1 MKKKIITLACLVSV
15 VTMLIAPLIAYA
27 DSSKIITIGADLT
40 DEQKDKV
47 YSFFNANLDEV
58 EVIEVNNAEERKYL
72 EGTVDD
78 SIIGHRTLSC
88 AYINPNTHDG
98 IMVKTANLTWVT
110 AEMIGNALLTAG
122 VTNCEVI
129 ATAPFEVSGTGALIG
144 IFKAYETST
153 GEALDE
159 DKKELATEEII
170 ISAEISSDVT
180 DNDEADIPNL
190 MSDIKQDLLTSDDDI
205 DIIVKRNLRKYAI
218 ELTEEQL
225 DKLIAWVGQFK
236 GMNYDKS
243 AFEDSLNK
251 FSENID
257 KMKNIDFKSATEPY
271 AEEAMNWLQKL
282 WNVIVEFFKDLFG
295 DSEESDSESTEEA
308 LAEDNIFQQA
318 NEDVFSFDNEES
330 NSDIIESKEIIDML
344 DENETD
350 TVVSDEK
357 FDDEFQIVT
366 DEFSSDSSVD
376 ELTLE

>member
-1 MKKKIITLACLVSV
+1 MKNKIITLICLVSA
-15 VTMLIAPLIAYA
+15 VTMLVAPLTAYA

-72 EGTVDD
+72 EGTVED

-88 AYINPNTHDG
+88 AYINPNTHNG

-129 ATAPFEVSGTGALIG
+129 ATAPFEVSGTGALTG

-153 GEALDE
+153 GESLDE

-170 ISAEISSDVT
+170 ISADISSNVT

-190 MSDIKQDLLTSDDDI
+190 ISDIKQDLLTSDDDI
-205 DIIVKRNLRKYAI
+205 ETIVKRNLRKYAI

-225 DKLIAWVGQFK
+225 DKLIAWAGQFK
-236 GMNYDKS
+236 GMDYDKS

-251 FSENID
+251 LSENVD
-257 KMKNIDFKSATEPY
+257 KMKSIDFKSATEPY
-271 AEEAMNWLQKL
+271 AEEAMNWFQKL
-282 WNVIVEFFKDLFG
+282 WNAIVEFFKDLFV
-295 DSEESDSESTEEA
+295 DSEESNPESTEET

-330 NSDIIESKEIIDML
+330 NSDIIESKEIIDMF

-350 TVVSDEK
+350 TIVSDEK

-366 DEFSSDSSVD
+366 DELSSDSSVD
-376 ELTLE
+376 ESTLE